1 MRHGP
6 PIIVRII
13 VIVALLGAAAYWF
26 FFMRPAEAD
35 GRLLAS
41 GTIEATQVVVSPE
54 MGGRISSVTVQAG
67 DPVAAGQPLA
77 QLDTTLLE
85 AQLAQT
91 QAGLR
96 AAEASYDLLAAGP
109 SAAQLAAAEAAVT
122 RAQASLDSLNE
133 QLATAEAD
141 EAEAR
146 GQVEEL
152 TEQIAEANATPT
164 NPQSQA
170 ALSGL
175 NAQLT
180 LAQQALAAKVAQIAL
195 LESQLSV
202 AEAGLDASQAQLT
215 LAQEGP
221 RPQQLAAA
229 QAQVETAR
237 AAVHLLET
245 QIGRQTL
252 TAPIDGVVLGRMI
265 EPGEVV
271 APGATLL
278 VLGQLDQLT
287 ITVYVPEDRYGV
299 IRVGQTAS
307 ILVDSFPGEEFTGT
321 VRHIADQAEFT
332 PRNVQTAEGRSS
344 TVFAIELFIGD
355 GRGQLKPGMP
365 ADVDFG
371 RGNSGNSG
379 N

>member
-6 PIIVRII
+6 PIFVRVI
-13 VIVALLGAAAYWF
+13 VILALLGAAIYWF
-26 FFMRPAEAD
+26 FSMRQAEAD

-41 GTIEATQVVVSPE
+41 GSIETTQVVISPE
-54 MGGRISSVTVQAG
+54 MGGRVASVTVAAG
-67 DPVAAGQPLA
+67 DQVTAGQPLV

-85 AQLAQT
+85 AQLAQA

-96 AAEASYDLLAAGP
+96 AAEASYELLAAGP
-109 SAAQLAAAEAAVT
+109 SAAQLAAAEAAVA
-122 RAQASLDSLNE
+122 RAQASLDSFNE
-133 QLATAEAD
+133 QLATAETD
-141 EAEAR
+141 EAEAQD
-146 GQVEEL
+146 QVEQL
-152 TEQIAEANATPT
+152 TEQIAEATATPT

-170 ALSGL
+170 ALPGL

-180 LAQQALAAKVAQIAL
+180 LAQQALAAKAAQVAL
-195 LESQLSV
+195 LESQLTV
-202 AEAGLDASQAQLT
+202 AEASLDASQAQLA

-221 RPQQLAAA
+221 RPPQLAAA
-229 QAQVETAR
+229 QAQVEAAQ

-252 TAPIDGVVLGRMI
+252 TAPLDGVVLERTI

-287 ITVYVPEDRYGV
+287 ITVYVPEDRYGA
-299 IRVGQTAS
+299 IQVGQTAR

-321 VRHIADQAEFT
+321 VRHVADQAEFT

-355 GRGQLKPGMP
+355 GRGHLKPGMP

-371 RGNSGNSG
+371 RMKDEG
-379 N
+379 